1 MDNKEQKQSSNKPNS
16 KETKQ
21 KNSISEHNIT
31 KDLYR
36 NVATRTHHT
45 LLAFKGILL
54 VAAIV
59 LISSTKEI
67 SIAKPCDLE
76 RVLVSL
82 GVDQTSPCKYDDIK
96 KKATNLCILGISFLV
111 LNGIIFLLILN
122 FLWIPKNKKFG
133 ICIALVVVNAVV
145 AAVYSGLTIKFYKEV
160 LDSKEKQTEPN
171 YAYIKTSM
179 ITRLMKNYTSDNVT
193 SDDALSNSWNKFF
206 IEYECCAVNQV
217 QGTTNDFDSTPWCTT
232 SGSCQTTASQIPKT
246 CCIGV
251 SEGDYGSAPIACHS
265 AVNPGTY
272 KSNCM
277 IPIKKLGT
285 IHIEECQI
293 SLVLITLLTIGTLG
307 IAEFLIEVM
316 LISYLC
322 CLIRNKICPPKEEE
336 IEMDEKNK

>member
-1 MDNKEQKQSSNKPNS
+1 MDNEEQ
-16 KETKQ
+16 
-21 KNSISEHNIT
+21 HNLT

-36 NVATRTHHT
+36 NVATRTCHS
-45 LLAFKGILL
+45 LLALKGILL

-76 RVLVSL
+76 KVLVSL
-82 GVDQTSPCKYDDIK
+82 GVDHNSPCNYDDIK
-96 KKATNLCILGISFLV
+96 KKSTNLFILGISFLV

-122 FLWIPKNKKFG
+122 ILWFPKNKKFG
-133 ICIALVVVNAVV
+133 ICIALVVVHVVNAVV

-179 ITRLMKNYTSDNVT
+179 ISRLMQNYTSDNVT
-193 SDDALSNSWNKFF
+193 SADALSNSWNKFF

-232 SGSCQTTASQIPKT
+232 SGSCQATASQIPKT
-246 CCIGV
+246 CCNGV
-251 SEGDYGSAPIACHS
+251 SEGNYGSAPSACHS
-265 AVNPGTY
+265 SVNPGTY

-322 CLIRNKICPPKEEE
+322 CLIRNKICPPKEEK